1 MITAQDLEPMIEA
14 IKADFKIFMD
24 NYIDESDEND
34 ISYRKW
40 RIRSFND
47 SIRIDE
53 GKAYLKVVKDGSVHS
68 FVVRADNNQFK
79 AGDILF
85 PASWKAPAKNFARG
99 NVFTDLSR
107 VRWSSTQ

>member
-14 IKADFKIFMD
+14 IKADFKNFMTNLTD
-24 NYIDESDEND
+24 DRDDKS
-34 ISYRKW
+34 W
-40 RIRSFND
+40 RDQRIKEFND

-53 GKAYLKVVKDGSVHS
+53 GKSYLKVVKDGSVHS
-68 FVVRADNNQFK
+68 FIVKADTNQFK

-99 NVFTDLSR
+99 NVFTDLTR
-107 VRWSSTQ
+107 VRWTSAQ